1 MKNVISIK
9 KAAAFF
15 LAMITVCIAAVCLF
29 GCAEKP
35 EGENFP
41 PQGTLTQSLKQD
53 IDCTENTDMTSNPD
67 LGFYR
72 PIYVK
77 ISDSGVSYNKNVVTD
92 ATRLYHLRIDIS
104 AFSEAVNGSGDKP
117 LTDRALGGLSELLSL
132 LKQNDKNA
140 IVRFAYDPSFSGR
153 KNTEPSLATI
163 KTHIEQVCSVL
174 NNFETTVTA
183 IEAGLIGPWG
193 EMHTSTIA
201 TAEHISPIIDTFL
214 KNTSN
219 LHILV
224 RTPKMLYDFLDITLK
239 DIDGYKIEKTDKAY
253 RVGIYNDGFMGSDS
267 DLGTYTDRKKEV
279 AFLGSQVTDYL
290 PYGGEAVAPESKL
303 HDIENCLPEM
313 SEIHLN
319 YLNVE
324 WNSAIINKWKNT
336 YYSSACG
343 SDENYYGK
351 TAFSYIENHLGY
363 RFLLD
368 ESVFSFT
375 EKFDRLDIKLSLKN
389 VGFGNLTKPK
399 LAQIVFTDESGEPA
413 DIVQVEDFTGELST
427 SYSVGLNLQNGKYR
441 VFLCLYGEQIGNKKL
456 YCLRLANNGIWN
468 DSICG
473 NAIGEITVQK

>member
-1 MKNVISIK
+1 
-9 KAAAFF
+9 
-15 LAMITVCIAAVCLF
+15 
-29 GCAEKP
+29 
-35 EGENFP
+35 
-41 PQGTLTQSLKQD
+41 
-53 IDCTENTDMTSNPD
+53 MTSNPD

-104 AFSEAVNGSGDKP
+104 AFSEAVNDSGDKP
-117 LTDRALGGLSELLSL
+117 LTDRALGGLSELLSF

-153 KNTEPSLATI
+153 ENTEPSLATI

-279 AFLGSQVTDYL
+279 AFLGSQVTDHL
-290 PYGGEAVAPESKL
+290 PYGGEAVTPKA
-303 HDIENCLPEM
+303 NC
-313 SEIHLN
+313 
-319 YLNVE
+319 
-324 WNSAIINKWKNT
+324 T
-336 YYSSACG
+336 
-343 SDENYYGK
+343 
-351 TAFSYIENHLGY
+351 T
-363 RFLLD
+363 
-368 ESVFSFT
+368 
-375 EKFDRLDIKLSLKN
+375 
-389 VGFGNLTKPK
+389 
-399 LAQIVFTDESGEPA
+399 
-413 DIVQVEDFTGELST
+413 
-427 SYSVGLNLQNGKYR
+427 
-441 VFLCLYGEQIGNKKL
+441 
-456 YCLRLANNGIWN
+456 
-468 DSICG
+468 
-473 NAIGEITVQK
+473 